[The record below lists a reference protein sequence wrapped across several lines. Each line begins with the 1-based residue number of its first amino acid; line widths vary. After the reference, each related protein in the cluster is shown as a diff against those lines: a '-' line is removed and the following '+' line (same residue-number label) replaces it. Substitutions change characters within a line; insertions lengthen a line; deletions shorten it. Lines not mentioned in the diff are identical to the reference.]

1 MKAYR
6 ADAAGNRFVV
16 IDGLAGPLPTD
27 PGVLAQRLC
36 AKIDVSGF
44 CPDGLLLCLPGEE
57 ASAVRMVLFNRDGSR
72 PEACGNGLRIIALLA
87 ARENYAEGEFS
98 VMTDAGLRQ
107 VRVTPEGVEV
117 CLGPVRIES
126 EEDALEVNGQMICG
140 TRVNV
145 GNPHF
150 VLFMGE
156 QGQPTLE
163 DCGEAL
169 ATHESF
175 SEGTNVA
182 IVSQVNTQGL
192 SVRIFERGVGERG
205 ACGTGAAAVAR
216 VAVERGLASW
226 PVRVELPGGDL
237 VLDMG
242 SEGVWLRGSTEI
254 LGSYDLLR

>member
-16 IDGLAGPLPTD
+16 IDGVSGPLPSD
-27 PGVLAQRLC
+27 PAGLARRLC
-36 AKIDVSGF
+36 TQSDVSGF
-44 CPDGLLLCLPGEE
+44 CPEGLLLCLPGEE
-57 ASAVRMVLFNRDGSR
+57 ASAVRMMLFNRDGSR

-87 ARENYAEGEFS
+87 VREQYAEGEFL
-98 VMTDAGLRQ
+98 VTTDAGLRQ
-107 VRVTPEGVEV
+107 VRVTPKGVEV

-126 EEDALEVNGQMICG
+126 KEHVVELNGQMICG

-175 SEGTNVA
+175 PKGTNVA
-182 IVSQVNTQGL
+182 IVSQVNMQGL
-192 SVRIFERGVGERG
+192 SVRIFERGVGETG
-205 ACGTGAAAVAR
+205 ACGTGAAAVAL

-237 VLDMG
+237 VLSMG
-242 SEGVWLRGSTEI
+242 SQGVWLRGSTEI
-254 LGSYDLLR
+254 LGSCDLPR